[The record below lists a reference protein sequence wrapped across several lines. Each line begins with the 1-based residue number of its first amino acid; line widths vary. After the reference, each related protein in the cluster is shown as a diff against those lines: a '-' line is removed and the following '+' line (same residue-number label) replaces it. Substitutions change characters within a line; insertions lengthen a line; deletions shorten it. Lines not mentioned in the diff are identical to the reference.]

1 MTADTARGDGR
12 WLARAALVLVVLGG
26 GLIAMAAAT
35 PWHSDAEAY
44 FEGLSRIRAGLYG
57 GMGDP
62 VGMDSF
68 DRASRDFHAL
78 QDRYE
83 TSKWLYAD
91 LGYAAMAW
99 ALLLIV
105 VAAINPKL
113 GADRRWLVVVP
124 ASLTAVALT
133 VVGVAASAFHLSGRQ
148 QLPEWSDTLAI
159 PLMGAAGLG
168 VFLLPVVLCLAL
180 APLVFTRRVPVGL
193 WSVRG
198 CGWATAIPVSLIH
211 LAPALLGAL
220 ALATIPEAGGWAIST
235 GGAILL
241 WLMLNARAIWL
252 GRKPEPPA
260 LP

>member
-1 MTADTARGDGR
+1 MAGDTTRSDGR
-12 WLARAALVLVVLGG
+12 WLARAALALVILGG
-26 GLIAMAAAT
+26 GLIAIAT
-35 PWHSDAEAY
+35 TTSWHTDAEAY
-44 FEGLSRIRAGLYG
+44 FEGLSRIRAGLYSG
-57 GMGDP
+57 TGEP

-105 VAAINPKL
+105 VAAINPTL
-113 GADRRWLVVVP
+113 GADRRWRVVVP

-133 VVGVAASAFHLSGRQ
+133 VVGVAASAFHLSGRR

-180 APLVFTRRVPVGL
+180 APLVFTRRAPVGL

-198 CGWATAIPVSLIH
+198 RGWGTAIPVSLIY
-211 LAPALLGAL
+211 LGPALLGAL
-220 ALATIPEAGGWAIST
+220 AFATIPEAGGWAIST

-241 WLMLNARAIWL
+241 WLMLNARAVWL
-252 GRKPEPPA
+252 GHREGP
-260 LP
+260 

>member
-1 MTADTARGDGR
+1 MANNGRDHGR
-12 WLARAALVLVVLGG
+12 WIARAALVLVVLGG
-26 GLIAMAAAT
+26 ALIAAAAMT
-35 PWHSDAEAY
+35 PWHTDSDAY
-44 FEGLSRIRAGLYG
+44 FEGLNSIRASLYG
-57 GMGDP
+57 GMGAS
-62 VGMDSF
+62 VEMDSF

-91 LGYAAMAW
+91 LGYAAVSW

-105 VAAINPKL
+105 VAVVNPTV
-113 GADRRWLVVVP
+113 GGDRRWRVVVP
-124 ASLTAVALT
+124 ASLAAVALT

-168 VFLLPVVLCLAL
+168 MVLLPAVLCLAL

-193 WSVRG
+193 WSMRG
-198 CGWATAIPVSLIH
+198 RGWGTAIPVSLIY
-211 LAPALLGAL
+211 LGPALLGAL
-220 ALATIPEAGGWAIST
+220 ALVTILEAGGWAIST

-241 WLMLNARAIWL
+241 WLMLNARAVWL
-252 GRKPEPPA
+252 GRTEGT
-260 LP
+260 

>member
-1 MTADTARGDGR
+1 MVTDTVRGSGR
-12 WLARAALVLVVLGG
+12 WLRRLALVLVVIGG
-26 GLIAMAAAT
+26 ALIATAAAT
-35 PWHSDAEAY
+35 PWHTDGAAY
-44 FEGLSRIRAGLYG
+44 FEGLSGIRASLYSD
-57 GMGDP
+57 MGEA
-62 VGMDSF
+62 VGTDSF
-68 DRASRDFHAL
+68 DRASSDFHAL

-91 LGYAAMAW
+91 LGYAALAW
-99 ALLLIV
+99 ALLLVV
-105 VAAINPKL
+105 VAAVNPTL
-113 GADRRWLVVVP
+113 GADRRWLVVVL

-198 CGWATAIPVSLIH
+198 SGWVTAISVSLIY
-211 LAPALLGAL
+211 LGPALLGAL
-220 ALATIPEAGGWAIST
+220 AFATIPEAGGWAIST

-252 GRKPEPPA
+252 GRSEGA
-260 LP
+260 